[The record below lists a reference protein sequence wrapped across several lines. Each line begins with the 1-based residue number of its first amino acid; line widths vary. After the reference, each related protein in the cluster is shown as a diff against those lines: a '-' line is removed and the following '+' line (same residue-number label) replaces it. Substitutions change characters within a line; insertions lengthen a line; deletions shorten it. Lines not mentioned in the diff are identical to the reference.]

1 MIIFWE
7 GQVNAKK
14 TKRQNYNKE
23 LNCYWRV
30 DFLFLTVYSL
40 TRSYCSTVR
49 MFQIIYDLAFPSV
62 LWVSKKDF
70 CQWLRSTERM
80 TQKLVDGRLFV
91 FRSMSYFKS
100 DDLVTCNQSRLG
112 FLSSSLSGCRIDG
125 VVGTCHGWVCGHVR
139 GSVYGR
145 HCSQCT
151 HSVTTHPHQRTGAAS
166 GSEDRLI
173 DKPRVSLLQTMQ
185 KAINVG

>member
-1 MIIFWE
+1 MRMYSNTESYLMQDLMDFPWSHF
-7 GQVNAKK
+7 GTSKSMQ
-14 TKRQNYNKE
+14 KRQNYDKDSKCCCRAN
-23 LNCYWRV
+23 
-30 DFLFLTVYSL
+30 FFFLTVYSL

-80 TQKLVDGRLFV
+80 TQELVDGRLFV

-112 FLSSSLSGCRIDG
+112 FLFSFLSGWRIDG
-125 VVGTCHGWVCGHVR
+125 VVCDTSHGCVVTWGWW
-139 GSVYGR
+139 VYG
-145 HCSQCT
+145 H
-151 HSVTTHPHQRTGAAS
+151 H
-166 GSEDRLI
+166 
-173 DKPRVSLLQTMQ
+173 
-185 KAINVG
+185 